1 MRDPKNGPLVYLIA
15 GIVAVAG
22 ALYFMTLDTSI
33 LDWFILAM
41 GVFAIFKGVQGYWQQ
56 NRGAAGSQ
64 KKTDKGAPD
73 NGASDDAAE
82 GKS

>member
-15 GIVAVAG
+15 GIVAVVG

-41 GVFAIFKGVQGYWQQ
+41 GIFAIFKGVQGYWQ
-56 NRGAAGSQ
+56 NRGVAGGQ
-64 KKTDKGAPD
+64 KKSDKGAPD
-73 NGASDDAAE
+73 GGGSDDAPD
-82 GKS
+82 GRS